1 MELQELFEL
10 VAAVQPA
17 RVFRERRSP
26 FEAEFRSRYRFY
38 KNTVRTITALVE
50 DHISPMTLR
59 TRSLS
64 AAEQLLIALRFY
76 ATGAFQIL
84 VGDDYGVHKS
94 TVCRIVQRVSIVLAE
109 LRPHFVKMPETNEE
123 KLSVKAGFHELR
135 GFPNVIG
142 CVDGSHIP
150 IISPGGNNAELYRN
164 RKTYFSINVQG
175 VCDSKLTIRDIV
187 ARWPGST
194 HDSTVWNSSFLSAR
208 CEAGEFQGAYVIGDS
223 AYACRPYLMTP
234 VLNPTTQPEV
244 NYNTSH
250 KSTRNCIERC
260 FGAWKRRFPCLSL
273 GLRTKL
279 ENTLTIIVATAVL
292 HNIAINENDG
302 ADDFDLIQ
310 DYENVEEEENHDAG
324 AGGNAVKRAL
334 IDTVFR

>member
-123 KLSVKAGFHELR
+123 KLSVKAGFQELR

-142 CVDGSHIP
+142 CIDGSHTNNIP
-150 IISPGGNNAELYRN
+150 R
-164 RKTYFSINVQG
+164 
-175 VCDSKLTIRDIV
+175 
-187 ARWPGST
+187 
-194 HDSTVWNSSFLSAR
+194 
-208 CEAGEFQGAYVIGDS
+208 
-223 AYACRPYLMTP
+223 
-234 VLNPTTQPEV
+234 
-244 NYNTSH
+244 
-250 KSTRNCIERC
+250 
-260 FGAWKRRFPCLSL
+260 
-273 GLRTKL
+273 
-279 ENTLTIIVATAVL
+279 
-292 HNIAINENDG
+292 
-302 ADDFDLIQ
+302 
-310 DYENVEEEENHDAG
+310 
-324 AGGNAVKRAL
+324 
-334 IDTVFR
+334 